1 RNFEYYSEDPYLS
14 GMMAAAVTKGVQS
27 HPGCGVTLKHF
38 ACNNQEDN
46 RMGVNACVSGRA
58 LREIYFRGF
67 ELAVKKSP
75 PAALMSSYN
84 RINGV
89 YSANSRD
96 LCTILAREEWGF
108 GGVIMS
114 DWNTTVPENGSVPW
128 KCVAAGNDIIMP
140 GNFND
145 DQNIRQAYEKGNLS
159 EETIR
164 SSGGRIL
171 DMIRKL
177 KEKN

>member
-1 RNFEYYSEDPYLS
+1 
-14 GMMAAAVTKGVQS
+14 
-27 HPGCGVTLKHF
+27 
-38 ACNNQEDN
+38 
-46 RMGVNACVSGRA
+46 MGVDACVSGRA
-58 LREIYFRGF
+58 LREIYFQGF
-67 ELAVKKSP
+67 ELAVKKSA

-108 GGVIMS
+108 SGVIMS

-128 KCVAAGNDIIMP
+128 KCIAAGNDIIMP
-140 GNFND
+140 GNSND
-145 DQNIRQAYEKGNLS
+145 DQNIRQAYEKGELS
-159 EETIR
+159 EEAIR
-164 SSGGRIL
+164 SSAGRIL

-177 KEKN
+177 TGKN